1 MSARRWLLDLS
12 PLRDSRA
19 FRYAYAA
26 RTATVLVTGM
36 LMVAN
41 SIEVYD
47 LSGSSLAVALLNAA
61 MAVPMAVGL
70 LAGGVLADRVD
81 RRTLMLRARLAYV
94 PGIVI
99 FLLNA
104 LLPQPMLWPM
114 YLAALMCGAATGISM
129 PAMMAV
135 IPALV
140 GRERLAAAAALSG
153 LSLQLGGIIGPALAG
168 VLLAGPG
175 LVVCYAIVLA
185 GVLLT
190 PLLLSALPPLPPSG
204 PKRGAGPSA
213 WAEALGWLRGN
224 VMLRR
229 LLWVDFAAMVL
240 ATPLALLPQWG
251 SQVLAAGPEA
261 TGLLYAAPA
270 AGALVA
276 GLGSGWT
283 RQVARPGLVVIGA
296 VLLWGLAVLSL
307 ALGSHLAWA
316 LGSLAVMGAADTVS
330 KILRAALVQ
339 RHTPDALLGR
349 MSSVWMMQ
357 STLGPALGNLQI
369 GLVARLWSPP
379 AALLLGGAACLV
391 AVGAIAAASPALRRT
406 TLHHSSEERA

>member
-1 MSARRWLLDLS
+1 MSARRWLLDIS

-41 SIEVYD
+41 SIQVYD

-61 MAVPMAVGL
+61 MAVPMALGL
-70 LAGGVLADRVD
+70 LAGGVLADRID

-99 FLLNA
+99 FLANA

-190 PLLLSALPPLPPSG
+190 PLLLSALPSLPPSG
-204 PKRGAGPSA
+204 PKRGSGPSA
-213 WAEALGWLRGN
+213 WAEALHWLRGN
-224 VMLRR
+224 TMLRR
-229 LLWVDFAAMVL
+229 LLWVDFVAMVL

-251 SQVLAAGPEA
+251 SEVLAAGPEA
-261 TGLLYAAPA
+261 TGLLYSAPA
-270 AGALVA
+270 VGALVA
-276 GLGSGWT
+276 GLSSGWT
-283 RQVARPGLVVIGA
+283 RQVARPGLLVIGA
-296 VLLWGLAVLSL
+296 VLVWGLAVLSL
-307 ALGSHLAWA
+307 ALGTHLAWA
-316 LGSLAVMGAADTVS
+316 LCSLAVMGAADTVS

-357 STLGPALGNLQI
+357 STLGPAIGNLQI

-406 TLHHSSEERA
+406 TLHQPPQENA